1 MSDHDARVLVSH
13 LLSGDSNGGLGHSD
27 VKELHKN
34 LMLCVASVLSRY
46 TAMRGISLLSIRLQ
60 HITVI
65 DDPQHEMGFTF
76 CIWLPKVKNNINGK
90 NDGAYFPLVRNLRDG
105 YLCPALHLA
114 FWILFMEAEFTAV
127 VQAHER
133 SGDEGGWPCANP
145 SSSSSGF
152 SRIIAPL
159 RARQRLMRFYSC
171 QVRCIGGNSLITCR
185 VGNCTLLYPLHALF
199 PKLEL
204 RSYLQSVVSIGAPL
218 PSAVIVAL

>member
-1 MSDHDARVLVSH
+1 
-13 LLSGDSNGGLGHSD
+13 
-27 VKELHKN
+27 
-34 LMLCVASVLSRY
+34 
-46 TAMRGISLLSIRLQ
+46 
-60 HITVI
+60 
-65 DDPQHEMGFTF
+65 
-76 CIWLPKVKNNINGK
+76 
-90 NDGAYFPLVRNLRDG
+90 
-105 YLCPALHLA
+105 LCPALHLT

-204 RSYLQSVVSIGAPL
+204 RSYLQSVVSIGTPL
-218 PSAVIVAL
+218 PSAADSQETKRLKNVAPCHRLVSSQVCLSFSVVRSTASSAVDAVVSGCISYILVT